1 MGLRNGLTIA
11 GLLLFWIPVSAASLY
26 GQNQPAA
33 ASTQSPAFAVP
44 RGELLFENGASPSLA
59 SVPWCLRGGTQGN
72 PSVAEVLRSQL
83 PISKPA
89 CFPGVD
95 EDIAPSA
102 PCNKLTRRGP
112 EDEAAPK
119 IAQDCSK
126 NPSPGF
132 LAAVDENAND
142 LALLQAAIL

>member
-1 MGLRNGLTIA
+1 MGLRNRLTIA

-72 PSVAEVLRSQL
+72 PSIARFCGVNSRLVSPRVSPALMKTSLLR
-83 PISKPA
+83 
-89 CFPGVD
+89 
-95 EDIAPSA
+95 
-102 PCNKLTRRGP
+102 
-112 EDEAAPK
+112 
-119 IAQDCSK
+119 
-126 NPSPGF
+126 F
-132 LAAVDENAND
+132 LVTN
-142 LALLQAAIL
+142 